1 MPDGRPAIPRALARA
16 VKEEAGYRCAIPTC
30 KATSALEIAHIR
42 PWSEVREHTFDNLI
56 YLCAI
61 CHSRFDRGEIEKQ
74 SIIAFKHNLG
84 VVNGRYSD
92 FERRILQ
99 VLHSAGPGNYLTL
112 QSVDPMLFMY
122 LVDDGLLVEGFSQG
136 GQLLINGVNPTRHW
150 TLTEDGWDFVNRW
163 FSGQDL

>member
-1 MPDGRPAIPRALARA
+1 MPEGRPAIPRALARA

-61 CHSRFDRGEIEKQ
+61 CHKRYDDGEIDRQ
-74 SIIAFKHNLG
+74 SILAYKRNLG

-99 VLHSAGPGNYLTL
+99 VLRDAGPGHAITLNQVDTILFAYLL
-112 QSVDPMLFMY
+112 Q
-122 LVDDGLLVEGFSQG
+122 DGLLIEVTGRG
-136 GQLLINGVNPTRHW
+136 GIFINGVNQTRQW
-150 TLTEDGWDFVNRW
+150 MLTPAGQDFVSRW
-163 FSGQDL
+163 FEGRDL